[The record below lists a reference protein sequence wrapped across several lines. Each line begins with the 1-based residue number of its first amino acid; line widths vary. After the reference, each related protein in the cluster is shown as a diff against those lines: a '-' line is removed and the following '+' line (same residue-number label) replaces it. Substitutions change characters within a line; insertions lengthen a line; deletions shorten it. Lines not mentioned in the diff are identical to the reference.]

1 LIESFQQQESEAS
14 SGACDSPPGQV
25 GVTSFVL
32 DEGCAAQ
39 LLKRTMLEV
48 RWTEFSHAPQRERG
62 LVLLAGEQLELPA
75 LRCPPEPVLWLRC
88 MRGLPRISD
97 DGLDVEVWG
106 SPPGD
111 MPARL
116 LLSLRLENAQ
126 PQAGM
131 REVLLDLPLAV
142 DEVWKLELRCEPGPQ
157 GQSDADWLA
166 LIGLVV
172 CAGEELPLLR
182 ARSHHA
188 WRLAN
193 EIEHFSR
200 VYSNAFYRDRHVDRR
215 GEGGAA
221 VGPVRPLPVSASLG
235 DARERLRAALL
246 ARLQDVPPRAGEH
259 AYGYATRMLGKL
271 IPERAPDFVGRLRQ
285 MSASRDGQP
294 LHMLALCAGEAAVEG
309 QVLAQADVPVELCI
323 VDVNAGLLEQATL
336 RMPPSVTVD
345 RVLGDA
351 NDIGPQLGR
360 FDVICITS
368 GLHHLVELERVLGA
382 IAKMLRPGGEFWLIG
397 EQVGRNGNRLWPE
410 ASDMANRVFAAWPE
424 AKRLNHNTAMVDK
437 LLPDVDCSASSFEGI
452 RSQDILGQ
460 LDRHFLPVAR
470 YLRNAFLWRLV
481 DVAYAANFD
490 LAAAAD
496 RELLM
501 DATVE
506 EAMHW
511 ACGGRGTELHAVYRS
526 KWADM
531 GGLALA

>member
-1 LIESFQQQESEAS
+1 MIESFRQQESQAGS
-14 SGACDSPPGQV
+14 ACDSPPEQA
-25 GVTSFVL
+25 GVASFVL
-32 DEGCAAQ
+32 DEGCAAR
-39 LLKRTMLEV
+39 LVEVIALEA
-48 RWTEFSHAPQRERG
+48 RWSEFSHAPQRERG
-62 LVLLAGEQLELPA
+62 MVLLTGERLELPA

-116 LLSLRLENAQ
+116 LFSLRLENAQ
-126 PQAGM
+126 PRAGL
-131 REVLLDLPLAV
+131 REVLVDLPLV
-142 DEVWKLELRCEPGPQ
+142 VGEVWKLELRCGPGPQ

-172 CAGEELPLLR
+172 CAAEDLPLLR
-182 ARSHHA
+182 ARSHRA

-193 EIEHFSR
+193 EIAHFSD
-200 VYSNAFYRDRHVDRR
+200 VYSNAFYRNRHVDRR
-215 GEGGAA
+215 GEGGAV
-221 VGPVRPLPVSASLG
+221 VGPVRSLPVSASHD
-235 DARERLRAALL
+235 DARERVRAALL
-246 ARLQDVPPRAGEH
+246 ARLQDVAPRDGENAH
-259 AYGYATRMLGKL
+259 GYATRMLGKL
-271 IPERAPDFVGRLRQ
+271 IPERAPGFVGRLQQ
-285 MSASRDGQP
+285 MSADRDGRP
-294 LHMLALCAGEAAVEG
+294 LRMLALCAGEASVEG
-309 QVLAQADVPVELCI
+309 QVLAQAAVPVELCI
-323 VDVNAGLLEQATL
+323 VDVNAGLLEQAAL
-336 RMPPSVTVD
+336 RMPPNVTVD

-360 FDVICITS
+360 FDVVNITS
-368 GLHHLVELERVLGA
+368 GLHHLVELEQVLGA

-410 ASDMANRVFAAWPE
+410 AAVVADRIFAAWPE
-424 AKRLNHNTAMVDK
+424 AKRLNHNTGTVDK
-437 LLPDVDCSASSFEGI
+437 VLPDVDCSASSFEGI

-501 DATVE
+501 DAAVE

-511 ACGGRGTELHAVYRS
+511 ACGARGTELHAVYRS

-531 GGLALA
+531 GESALT